1 MSRLPSIQILLPT
14 NTHLLEQQPENFCPA
29 PNVHTITTSYSYNTS
44 HRQLFFF
51 GDDSDGGVC
60 GNHAAGGNIVAI
72 AADNVLTT
80 P

>member
-1 MSRLPSIQILLPT
+1 MYIPSP
-14 NTHLLEQQPENFCPA
+14 HLT
-29 PNVHTITTSYSYNTS
+29 HTILPIVNP
-44 HRQLFFF
+44 FFF